1 MKRSAFT
8 LVELLIVMAV
18 IAALISVVA
27 PMGLNALKQ
36 ARTVQVATDLRA
48 AMNTIIGKVA
58 AYGEWVTTP
67 MTVADLGKYKTAM
80 AVAAASGS
88 TTAYTISVTG
98 WGDKFDADYLIAA
111 FGTDLEKNGMSFDGN
126 FTNGGKLT
134 VDVSDY
140 IYN

>member
-1 MKRSAFT
+1 MKRSGFT

-48 AMNTIIGKVA
+48 AMNAAIGKVA
-58 AYGEWVTTP
+58 AYGKFVTANTID
-67 MTVADLGKYKTAM
+67 VATGYKTAM
-80 AVAAASGS
+80 TIAAGS
-88 TTAYTISVTG
+88 SNTYTISVTG
-98 WGDKFDADYLIAA
+98 WGDGSKYDVDYLKAA
-111 FGTDLEKNGMSFDGN
+111 FDNAFAGGN
-126 FTNGGKLT
+126 LT
-134 VDVSDY
+134 VDVSSY

>member
-36 ARTVQVATDLRA
+36 ARTVQVAGDFRG
-48 AMNTIIGKVA
+48 AMQEVIGLVA
-58 AYGEWVTTP
+58 AYG
-67 MTVADLGKYKTAM
+67 KT
-80 AVAAASGS
+80 
-88 TTAYTISVTG
+88 
-98 WGDKFDADYLIAA
+98 
-111 FGTDLEKNGMSFDGN
+111 DGVE
-126 FTNGGKLT
+126 
-134 VDVSDY
+134 VDVSVYGTPFDVDIPATGTLVTITATGTGFDRSKYDGKYIQGALQNSRTSTTFDSETFKLTFSVASY

>member
-48 AMNTIIGKVA
+48 AMTTAIGKVA
-58 AYGEWVTTP
+58 AYGKFVTASSID
-67 MTVADLGKYKTAM
+67 VATGYKTAM
-80 AVAAASGS
+80 TIAADG
-88 TTAYTISVTG
+88 TTAYNITVTG
-98 WGDKFDADYLIAA
+98 FDARFDADYLEAA
-111 FGTDLEKNGMSFDGN
+111 FGTDFA
-126 FTNGGKLT
+126 GGVLN

-140 IYN
+140 IYD

>member
-48 AMNTIIGKVA
+48 ARDAIIGKVA
-58 AYGEWVTTP
+58 AYGVFVSTGDID
-67 MTVADLGKYKTAM
+67 VSKSKGYKTTL
-80 AVAAASGS
+80 AVAAVGTS
-88 TTAYTISVTG
+88 AYTVTIG
-98 WGDKFDADYLIAA
+98 SWTTDRGKYDADYLNAV
-111 FGTDLEKNGMSFDGN
+111 FGTDFSSTSGAI
-126 FTNGGKLT
+126 T
-134 VDVSDY
+134 VSATPY

>member
-48 AMNTIIGKVA
+48 AMNTVIGKVA
-58 AYGEWVTTP
+58 AYGRFVTAADID
-67 MTVADLGKYKTAM
+67 VATGYKTAM
-80 AVAAASGS
+80 TIAADGTS
-88 TTAYTISVTG
+88 AYNVTVTG
-98 WGDKFDADYLIAA
+98 WGTKFDEDYLEAA
-111 FGTDLEKNGMSFDGN
+111 FGDDFAAGVLN
-126 FTNGGKLT
+126 
-134 VDVSDY
+134 VDVSSY

>member
-36 ARTVQVATDLRA
+36 ARTVEVAGDYRGV
-48 AMNTIIGKVA
+48 MQEIIGLVA
-58 AYGEWVTTP
+58 GR
-67 MTVADLGKYKTAM
+67 GKPIANTAINTNSYKTPFSIATTS
-80 AVAAASGS
+80 AYVYTITASG
-88 TTAYTISVTG
+88 T
-98 WGDKFDADYLIAA
+98 
-111 FGTDLEKNGMSFDGN
+111 SFDKSKYDGN
-126 FTNGGKLT
+126 YLQGALENTRNSTIFSPDTFVLSFS
-134 VDVSDY
+134 VASY

>member
-48 AMNTIIGKVA
+48 AMNTV
-58 AYGEWVTTP
+58 
-67 MTVADLGKYKTAM
+67 
-80 AVAAASGS
+80 
-88 TTAYTISVTG
+88 
-98 WGDKFDADYLIAA
+98 
-111 FGTDLEKNGMSFDGN
+111 
-126 FTNGGKLT
+126 
-134 VDVSDY
+134 
-140 IYN
+140 